1 MNFGVILAGGVGSR
15 MGADKPKQFLEIGGK
30 PIIVHTVEKFA
41 LYKDLEKIIVLTP
54 EEWIE
59 YTKDVLKKHLD
70 NMNKVVVIQ
79 GGKVRNETIMNSV
92 RYIEENYGLAEDTII
107 VTHDAVR
114 PFLTGR
120 IIDDNIN
127 AALKYGAC
135 DTVVPAT
142 DTIVQSLDN
151 DIISDIPDRSKL
163 YQGQTPQSFRAKELK
178 ETYEAL
184 TDEEKNILTDAAKI
198 YVMKGKNVRLVKGEA
213 FNIKVTY
220 PYDLTVAET
229 LLKGGIKNV

>member
-1 MNFGVILAGGVGSR
+1 MNFGVVLAGGTGTR

-41 LYKDLEKIIVLTP
+41 LYKNFEKVIVLTP

-59 YTKDVLKKHLD
+59 HTKDVLEKHID
-70 NMNKVVVIQ
+70 DMSRVVVIK
-79 GGKVRNETIMNSV
+79 GGAVRNETIMNSI
-92 RYIEENYGLAEDTII
+92 RYIEENYGLDEDSII

-114 PFLTGR
+114 PFVTYR
-120 IIDDNIN
+120 IIDENIE
-127 AALKYGAC
+127 AAGRYGAC

-142 DTIVQSLDN
+142 DTIIETDDKETICS
-151 DIISDIPDRSKL
+151 IPDRSRL
-163 YQGQTPQSFRAKELK
+163 YNGQTPQSFRVKELK

-184 TDEEKNILTDAAKI
+184 TDAEKDILTDACKI
-198 YVMKGKNVRLVKGEA
+198 YVMKDKPVYLVKGET

-220 PYDLTVAET
+220 PYDLKVAEV
-229 LLKGGIKNV
+229 LLGNEK